1 MKKKDLISLAK
12 KIASEELK
20 IRKSTDKKE
29 INDAQNK
36 IIKLSS
42 QITNPED
49 LFILDELIQE
59 LIASKS

>member
-42 QITNPED
+42 QITNQED
-49 LFILDELIQE
+49 LFLLDELIQE
-59 LIASKS
+59 LIASNS

>member
-20 IRKSTDKKE
+20 IRRSTDKKE

-36 IIKLSS
+36 IIKLST

-49 LFILDELIQE
+49 LFLLDELIQE
-59 LIASKS
+59 FIGSNS

>member
-42 QITNPED
+42 
-49 LFILDELIQE
+49 
-59 LIASKS
+59 

>member
-59 LIASKS
+59 LIASES

>member
-49 LFILDELIQE
+49 LFLLDELIQE

>member
-59 LIASKS
+59 LIASQS